1 MPMHG
6 KHKMPNGKMMK
17 DSDMDAMYK
26 AEHQVVKSAK
36 KKKKVKKPVLG
47 TGERFKQLE
56 SKLAGKKG
64 IYNPA
69 GVAAS
74 IMWKKYGKKGGA
86 RLIKMGKK

>member
-1 MPMHG
+1 MSGG
-6 KHKMPNGKMMK
+6 KKMSDKEMSAMM
-17 DSDMDAMYK
+17 K

-69 GVAAS
+69 GLSAFIGRKKFGKVKFQKLAA
-74 IMWKKYGKKGGA
+74 KGK
-86 RLIKMGKK
+86 